1 MPSLKWVAASVV
13 VSVLHLT
20 PVCANAADA
29 VWSPGGKGESG
40 SASARHAAQARYRRG
55 VTSYSSG
62 RYTEAIDLFRQA
74 DRLSPSAALSYN
86 IARAYEKIGDGPST
100 LAWYRDYLRR
110 SPNSTDADE
119 VGRSID
125 RLEAELS
132 QKGVQQVTVLSI
144 PNGATIVMDGQP
156 VGVTPWTGELSP
168 GSHAVSIR
176 LRGYADVERTFA
188 LSSADAMDV
197 SVTLNAES
205 GSPSASSLV
214 SAGGVSSMPSDTE
227 PARRSRAAR
236 TWGIV
241 SLSAGVAALGG
252 AFAFEMMRRSS
263 ADDAKDETEQIR
275 AAQHV
280 EDAESR
286 ATTARILTG
295 AGAALAVTGGIL
307 LVVDAGKGSSS
318 AARQGPRVGL
328 GCSGGF
334 CGASAFG
341 RFQ

>member
-1 MPSLKWVAASVV
+1 MIRFENVVAVAALVATCSLPAGA
-13 VSVLHLT
+13 S
-20 PVCANAADA
+20 AADA
-29 VWSPGGKGESG
+29 VGSPGGRGEAS
-40 SASARHAAQARYRRG
+40 SASARQEAQARYKRG
-55 VTSYSSG
+55 AAAYSSG
-62 RYTEAIDLFRQA
+62 HYTEAIDLFRQA
-74 DRLSPSAALSYN
+74 DRLSPSAALSFN

-110 SPNSTDADE
+110 APGSADAAE
-119 VGRSID
+119 IARSID

-168 GSHAVSIR
+168 GSHGASIR
-176 LRGYADVERTFA
+176 LRGYADVERTFV
-188 LSSADAMDV
+188 LSSTDAMDI
-197 SVTLNAES
+197 SVTLDAES
-205 GSPSASSLV
+205 ASPSASSLA
-214 SAGGVSSMPSDTE
+214 SAGGVPSMPADME
-227 PARRSRAAR
+227 PAQRSRAAR

-263 ADDAKDETEQIR
+263 AEDARNEAEQLR
-275 AAQHV
+275 AAQHLD
-280 EDAESR
+280 EAESQ
-286 ATTARILTG
+286 ATTARILAG
-295 AGAALAVTGGIL
+295 AGAALAVTGGVL
-307 LVVDAGKGSSS
+307 LIVDAGKASSS
-318 AARQGPRVGL
+318 ARLGPRLGL

>member
-1 MPSLKWVAASVV
+1 MTRFENVVAMAALMATCSLPAGASAAE
-13 VSVLHLT
+13 
-20 PVCANAADA
+20 A
-29 VWSPGGKGESG
+29 VGSPGGRGEAS
-40 SASARHAAQARYRRG
+40 SASARQAAQATYKRG
-55 VTSYSSG
+55 AAAYSSG
-62 RYTEAIDLFRQA
+62 HYTEAIDLFRQA
-74 DRLSPSAALSYN
+74 DRLSPSAALSFN

-110 SPNSTDADE
+110 APGSADAAE
-119 VGRSID
+119 IARSID

-168 GSHAVSIR
+168 GSHGASIR
-176 LRGYADVERTFA
+176 LRGYADVERTFV
-188 LSSADAMDV
+188 LSSTDAMDI
-197 SVTLNAES
+197 SVALDAES
-205 GSPSASSLV
+205 VSPSGSGLASV
-214 SAGGVSSMPSDTE
+214 GGVPSMPADTE
-227 PARRSRAAR
+227 PAHRSRAAR

-263 ADDAKDETEQIR
+263 AEDAQNEAEQLK
-275 AAQHV
+275 AAQHLD
-280 EDAESR
+280 DAESQ
-286 ATTARILTG
+286 AMTARILAG
-295 AGAALAVTGGIL
+295 AGAALAVTGGVL
-307 LVVDAGKGSSS
+307 LIVDAGKASSS
-318 AARQGPRVGL
+318 AGLGPRVGL